1 MLTHSRILYL
11 RLLFI
16 VAAAFL
22 LAQLPG
28 RGEAN
33 APAVIDHEISLLM
46 VASPSTGAPP
56 QQIAGANPAA
66 PNACPLNE
74 PPYADGLEIIERTDF
89 CLYYQEGD
97 TSDYANGI
105 LTEADAIIAADHV
118 EDYWDRYATDFGFL
132 DPYILP
138 PDTKL
143 EVLVESGGS
152 CNGATNST
160 WSYLY
165 TYTECY
171 GNAESIQK
179 VLGHELFHRVQY
191 SYDGSEVKWFKEGTA
206 RAMEDLAFTNIDN
219 WPGTLT
225 AVSSSFNKQVN
236 TYLSGT
242 TFNEDITSD
251 NQRYNSALW
260 WKYFTEQYGSTPG
273 EPQFG
278 VDAFLELWEAA
289 DTSDDLAALNSA
301 LSALG
306 AGVNFD
312 TAFRQFAVA
321 NWTKDLTG
329 VPDSSYNYVDEDQ
342 AGNGAPYGP
351 LIPTSGGTITTA
363 TSAIWNNQAVDRYG
377 LRYYQAT
384 PGVDCPAISAT
395 FHEDAGPGAFYHVIT
410 QIGNAFQTHVEGSG
424 ADWTQNFLNN
434 GITKVVAIVGGQ
446 ANDVTVDLEL
456 GCVDPVIDIEI
467 PNQLAPAY
475 VGSSGSPDDIIV
487 QVSVTDGSPTGP
499 VVGGIANSDFKVEI
513 GGDPALVV
521 GGGFVQEEYF
531 LRVDTPTQGANG
543 PYDLEVFL
551 EEPGT
556 STVIASDLETEAV
569 VYDNTNIDH
578 IIITDVSYSM
588 LDDGKLVAAADAA
601 HLYVDVSN
609 STDGLGLVSFSTDV
623 EDFLDVE
630 FGTLGHRNDAHD
642 QIDDYVPTA
651 ATSIGDGLDKA
662 VELLNASPTGNT
674 RCQFTLLSD
683 GMENQPLYWTDVEDD
698 VKDTDCPVMTVAFG
712 AASNELLMEEI
723 ATETGGA
730 SYYNDVY
737 VSAGEGGVEGGAI
750 DQTELELGDSYMH
763 AFCEGRGCERLYS
776 VQGEIGYAEPISHSF
791 TVDSSV
797 LDLNVVLDWYPSYVI
812 PQEGNPPMVIYL
824 QSPSGVDYSPQSPEY
839 FSDSSAGFAGYK
851 IDNTNIE
858 SGEWLVVVVSFF
870 DDNDKPYQVMAFGR
884 TPVTADL
891 LLPAGLLATGDYF
904 PLYTIWRP
912 GGTVLAKVT
921 AMNGAITMMYLH
933 DDGQHGD
940 GRAGDGFFAGLYTL
954 VNQAEIVQPV
964 DELGVPSPPAYD
976 EGAYRVDLIATDGDL
991 RRESRGSFSVEE
1003 GEDGGGDG
1011 VPDDFIETHCP
1022 AEPNSDKDL
1031 DQLSCAD
1038 EYYAGTDPNNS
1049 DSDGGGEND
1058 GSEVNMGQD
1067 PLDAD
1072 DDQIAAP
1079 EFLKTT
1085 NQNGSVLVKYDV
1097 QPEYDLMALYRAD
1110 SEDGPYTLWVAEL
1123 PLSGAYD
1130 DPAANGGSYWYRVVG
1145 HDPDGH
1151 WSAIPT
1157 SSEANPSEDPY
1168 PPEAQVLING
1178 GAPTTTSPNVV
1189 LSFIPYEDAMGD
1201 LAEVFDD
1208 ITEMMISNDPSFAGA
1223 SWQPFEQDVPWVLPN
1238 TAGMVSVYVMFRD
1251 DFGNES
1257 IGPAVGMIFYD
1268 QDLLFMPIMIR
1279 EP

>member
-1 MLTHSRILYL
+1 MFRHSRTLFL
-11 RLLFI
+11 RLLII

-28 RGEAN
+28 KSEAVS
-33 APAVIDHEISLLM
+33 PAVVDHEISLLM
-46 VASPSTGAPP
+46 VASPAAGAPL
-56 QQIAGANPAA
+56 QQTEGANPAV
-66 PNACPLNE
+66 PTACPLNN
-74 PPYADGLEIIERTDF
+74 PPYTAGLEIIERTDF
-89 CLYYQEGD
+89 CLYYEEGV

-105 LTEADAIIAADHV
+105 LSAADAIIAADHV
-118 EDYWDRYATDFGFL
+118 EDYWDRYAVDFGFEE
-132 DPYILP
+132 PFILAP
-138 PDTKL
+138 NTKL
-143 EVLVESGGS
+143 EVLVEGGGS

-160 WSYLY
+160 WNYMYS
-165 TYTECY
+165 YTECY

-219 WPGTLT
+219 WATTLT

-242 TFNEDITSD
+242 TANEDITSD

-273 EPQFG
+273 EPQLG
-278 VDAFLELWEAA
+278 VDAFLALWEAA
-289 DTSDDLAALNSA
+289 ETSDDLAALNSA
-301 LSALG
+301 LAALG
-306 AGVNFD
+306 ASDNFND
-312 TAFRQFAVA
+312 AFRQFAVA

-329 VPDSSYNYVDEDQ
+329 VPDDSYNYADEDQ
-342 AGNGAPYGP
+342 VGNGAPYGP
-351 LIPTSGGTITTA
+351 LVPTNGGTITTA
-363 TSAIWNNQAVDRYG
+363 TTAVWNNQWVDRYG

-384 PGVDCPAISAT
+384 PGADCPAISAT
-395 FHEDAGPGAFYHVIT
+395 FHQDEGPDAFYHVIT
-410 QIGNAFQTHVEGSG
+410 QIGSAFQTHVEGSG
-424 ADWTQNFLNN
+424 TDWTQNFLNN
-434 GITKVVAIVGGQ
+434 GITKVVAIIGGQ
-446 ANDVTVDLEL
+446 DSDATIDIEI

-475 VGSSGSPDDIIV
+475 VGNSGSPDDIIL

-556 STVIASDLETEAV
+556 TTVIASDTETDAV

-588 LDDGKLVAAADAA
+588 NDDGKLIAAADAA
-601 HLYVDVSN
+601 HLYIDVSN
-609 STDGLGLVSFSTDV
+609 SSDGLGLVSFSTDV

-642 QIDDYVPTA
+642 QVDSYVPTL

-662 VELLNASPTGNT
+662 VDLLNASPTGNT

-683 GMENQPLYWTDVEDD
+683 GMENRDLYWADVEGD

-712 AASNELLMEEI
+712 EASNELLMQEI

-737 VSAGEGGVEGGAI
+737 VSNQDGGGGI
-750 DQTELELGDSYMH
+750 DQTELELGNSYMH

-791 TVDSSV
+791 GVDSSV
-797 LDLNVVLDWYPSYVI
+797 LDLTVVLDWYPSYVI
-812 PQEGNPPMVIYL
+812 PLEGETPMSVYL
-824 QSPSGVDYSPQSPEY
+824 QSPSGVTYTPQSPEY
-839 FSDSSAGFAGYK
+839 FYDGSAGFAGYR
-851 IDNTNIE
+851 IDNANIE
-858 SGEWLVVVVSFF
+858 SGEWSVVVLSFF

-891 LLPAGLLATGDYF
+891 LLPAGFLATGQYF
-904 PLYTIWRP
+904 PLYAIWRP
-912 GGTVLAKVT
+912 GGQVMVRVT
-921 AMNGAITMMYLH
+921 AMDGTANTMFLH

-964 DELGVPSPPAYD
+964 DEQGVPSPPALD
-976 EGAYRVDLIATDGDL
+976 EGAYRVDMLATDGEL
-991 RRESRGSFSVEE
+991 RRETRGSFSVEA
-1003 GEDGGGDG
+1003 GEETVVPG

-1022 AEPNSDKDL
+1022 AAPNSDNDL

-1038 EYYAGTDPNNS
+1038 EYYVGTDPNNS
-1049 DSDGGGEND
+1049 DTDGGGEND

-1067 PLDAD
+1067 PLDPSD
-1072 DDQIAAP
+1072 DLIVAP

-1085 NQNGSVLVKYDV
+1085 NQNSSVLVEYDV
-1097 QPEYDLMALYRAD
+1097 QPEYEQIALYRAN
-1110 SEDGPYTLWVAEL
+1110 SADGPYSLLVSEL
-1123 PLSGAYD
+1123 PLDGSFD
-1130 DPAANGGSYWYRVVG
+1130 DDSANNGESYWYRMVG
-1145 HDPDGH
+1145 RDSDGH

-1157 SSEANPSEDPY
+1157 STEANPSEDPY

-1178 GAPTTTSPNVV
+1178 GAPSTNSRNVV
-1189 LSFIPYEDAMGD
+1189 LSFIPYEDTMEE

-1208 ITEMMISNDPSFAGA
+1208 IVEMKISNDPSFAGA
-1223 SWQPFEQDVPWVLPN
+1223 DWQPFEQDVPWVLPN
-1238 TAGMVSVYVMFRD
+1238 TPGMVSVYVMFRD

-1257 IGPAVGMIFYD
+1257 IGPAVGMILYNP
-1268 QDLLFMPIMIR
+1268 DLLFLPIMLR
-1279 EP
+1279 QP